1 MTAMSIFK
9 RKCYYGKKSEQTA
22 KAVKKSAVAAES
34 AEPAESAERTEQ
46 KGLINKSSTEKIR
59 TAFFLI
65 RIFSVKAVVVF
76 NPAFNFNFTENVFVL
91 ADDYFLDTCVND
103 KSFAH

>member
-1 MTAMSIFK
+1 MSIFK

-34 AEPAESAERTEQ
+34 AEPAESAESAERTEQ

-65 RIFSVKAVVVF
+65 
-76 NPAFNFNFTENVFVL
+76 
-91 ADDYFLDTCVND
+91 
-103 KSFAH
+103 